1 MFRWILCLPLLVVL
15 AGNVQAADGCAD
27 LIEQSNLQL
36 EAVRRH
42 ARTMQKS
49 LEGLNDALLQ
59 AEQRNVELTRQI
71 EKLQAELRAQRSSDP
86 GEQVRQQRN
95 FFKALRNQLPVSS
108 LYQVLPDRL
117 VVANDPVY
125 VFGTGEIGAE
135 GRDRL
140 APMVEVLKQL
150 IARLP
155 EEFPWRLRIE
165 GHSDSRPIRSFKQF
179 ESNWELSAARAVSM
193 LRFLAAEGLPQERL
207 AAVGLADTYL
217 RDPGDSAAAHRRNRR
232 VEIHLVY
239 DAAADE

>member
-1 MFRWILCLPLLVVL
+1 MYRWIFCLPLLAVP
-15 AGNVQAADGCAD
+15 AGAVQAADGCAD

-36 EAVRRH
+36 EAVRHH

-71 EKLQAELRAQRSSDP
+71 EKLQAELLARRSSDP
-86 GEQVRQQRN
+86 GEQVRQRRD
-95 FFKALRNQLPVSS
+95 FFAALRKQLPVSS
-108 LYQVLPDRL
+108 LYQVLADRL
-117 VVANDPVY
+117 VIANDPVY
-125 VFGTGEIGAE
+125 VFSTGEIGAE

-140 APMVEVLKQL
+140 APMVEALKRL

-165 GHSDSRPIRSFKQF
+165 GHSDSRPIRSNRQF

-207 AAVGLADTYL
+207 LAVGLADTHL

-232 VEIHLVY
+232 VEIHLIY
-239 DAAADE
+239 AEAPDE